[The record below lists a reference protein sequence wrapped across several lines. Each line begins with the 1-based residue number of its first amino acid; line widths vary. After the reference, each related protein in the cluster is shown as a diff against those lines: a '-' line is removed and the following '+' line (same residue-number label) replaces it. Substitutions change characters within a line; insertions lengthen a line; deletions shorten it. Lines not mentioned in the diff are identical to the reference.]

1 MIRKFIP
8 FILAGAL
15 GGLITVVGVK
25 TVFNHNQTAE
35 KTTLTPASWPVTS
48 GLSAVNF
55 DFSTASAK
63 AMPSVVQ
70 IHTKLSRQAITQQR
84 QQQQENSPF
93 GRFFEFFGENMPFSF
108 GIPGQGA
115 GSGVIVSPDGYVVT
129 NNHVIENFD
138 QIEVTTLDGNNYT
151 ATIIGRDPATDLAVI
166 KIDAKNLPVMEYAN
180 SDEAKVGEW
189 VLAVGNPYEKLRS
202 TVTAGI
208 ISAKG
213 RDLNILKGEKTI
225 ESFIQTDAAVNPGN
239 SGGALVDIEGRLLG
253 INTAIY
259 SETGAYVGYS
269 FAVPSNL
276 MKKVVEEIIKNG
288 DIKRVTLGV
297 QVVEL
302 NDQVAKDLNLNIS
315 EGLFIEQV
323 VDRSSAQYAGILPS
337 DVIVEVNGRKA
348 TKFTDLSTVI
358 ENSRANE
365 TVKIKVWRDGELK
378 TIDVRLRSKI

>member
-1 MIRKFIP
+1 M
-8 FILAGAL
+8 AGAL
-15 GGLITVVGVK
+15 GGLITVGGLK
-25 TVFNHNQTAE
+25 LTNQGPNTSDKNA
-35 KTTLTPASWPVTS
+35 LTPVSWPTS
-48 GLSAVNF
+48 GMPSVNF
-55 DFSTASAK
+55 DFAQASAK

-70 IHTKLSRQAITQQR
+70 IHTKLSSQAIAQQR
-84 QQQQENSPF
+84 QRQQENSPF

-108 GIPGQGA
+108 GIPGAGA
-115 GSGVIVSPDGYVVT
+115 GSGVIISPDGYIVT

-138 QIEVTTLDGNNYT
+138 EIEVTTLGGENYS
-151 ATIIGRDPATDLAVI
+151 AEVVGRDPATDLAVI
-166 KIDAKNLPVMEYAN
+166 KVEAKNLPIMDYAN

-239 SGGALVDIEGRLLG
+239 SGGALVDVQGRLLG

-276 MKKVVEEIIKNG
+276 LKKVVEEIMKGG

-297 QVVEL
+297 SVVEL
-302 NDQVAKDLNLNIS
+302 NEQVAKDLNLNIS
-315 EGLFIEQV
+315 EGLFIENV
-323 VDRSSAQYAGILPS
+323 VDRSSAQYAGLLPS
-337 DVIVEVNGRKA
+337 DVILEVNGKKT
-348 TKFTDLSTVI
+348 TKFVDLSTLI
-358 ENSRANE
+358 DNSRANE
-365 TVKIKVWRDGELK
+365 TVKIKVWRDGEVK
-378 TIDVRLRSKI
+378 TIDVRLRAKI